1 MTKALIIGGGIGGPV
16 AAAALQ
22 RAGTEAIVYEAHSG
36 PGGGIGAFLTLAPNG
51 LAALRTLGMLDAVRA
66 AASFPTTGIEF
77 VNGKGRRLG
86 LLPDGSDQGPPEL
99 RTVTIN
105 RDALQ
110 STLAET
116 AQEQGVRIEYGKRFV
131 GYTETDTGVV
141 AEFADGTTAEADVLI
156 GADGIHS
163 QVRRLTAPD
172 APRPDY
178 TGLLNIGG
186 YVRAEDATVAPTRG
200 STARMVF
207 GKRAFFGY
215 QTAPSGEVYWFANF
229 AHTELPREQITALGD
244 DAWKEYVLELFADDH
259 PDVTA
264 LLKATAPARFR
275 PLGVYDLASL
285 PNWSRGRLAL
295 LGDAAHAV
303 SSSSG
308 QGASLSVEDALV
320 LAACLRDLPTPEEA
334 FTAYEQRRRDRVER
348 IAAEGRRRGDQK
360 AAPASPAALFLRD
373 LMLRVVFRMVARFGS
388 HSWINDYRV
397 DFDEPVTAPHQ
408 SVAYPR

>member
-1 MTKALIIGGGIGGPV
+1 MTKALIIGGGIGGPL

-22 RAGTEAIVYEAHSG
+22 RAGIEAVVHEAHSG
-36 PGGGIGAFLTLAPNG
+36 PGDGIGSFLTLAPNG
-51 LAALRTLGMLDAVRA
+51 LAALRTLGMLDAVRE

-99 RTVTIN
+99 RTLTIN

-110 STLAET
+110 RTLAE
-116 AQEQGVRIEYGKRFV
+116 AAREQGVRIEYGKRFV
-131 GYTETDTGVV
+131 GYTETGTGVI
-141 AEFADGTTAEADVLI
+141 AEFADGTTAEGDVLL

-163 QVRRLTAPD
+163 PVRRLMDPD

-186 YVRAEDATVAPTRG
+186 HVRAEDATAAPTPR
-200 STARMVF
+200 STTRMVF
-207 GKRAFFGY
+207 GSRAFFGY

-229 AHTELPREQITALGD
+229 GHDELTREQITARGD
-244 DAWKEYVLELFADDH
+244 RAWKKYVLELFTDDH

-264 LLKATAPARFR
+264 LLKATDTARFR

-285 PNWSRGRLAL
+285 PNWSRGRVAL

-308 QGASLSVEDALV
+308 QGASLAAEDALV
-320 LAACLRDLPTPEEA
+320 LAACLRDLPTPEKA
-334 FTAYEQRRRDRVER
+334 FTAYELRRRDRVER
-348 IAAEGRRRGDQK
+348 IAAEGRRRGNQK
-360 AAPASPAALFLRD
+360 TGSTNPVALFLRD
-373 LMLRVVFRMVARFGS
+373 LMLRVVFRMIARFAS
-388 HSWINDYRV
+388 HAWINDHRV
-397 DFDEPVTAPHQ
+397 DFDQRVTAPK
-408 SVAYPR
+408 